1 MSRAKVC
8 MPITAS
14 SLLMSKEANTP
25 SNLGLFVSQQ
35 EILYPD
41 IMIES

>member
-1 MSRAKVC
+1 MC
-8 MPITAS
+8 MPIIAS
-14 SLLMSKEANTP
+14 FLLMTREANTP